1 MGDFEIDI
9 LMNRSKGMHITTN
22 GTGED
27 ILKGLAIAAIEVTAN
42 IDAKNAKVLRGILCD
57 MIMSAPTRENCLPAK
72 NCKFV
77 RVFARKKGAK

>member
-27 ILKGLAIAAIEVTAN
+27 ILKGLAIAAIEVTEN
-42 IDAKNAKVLRGILCD
+42 MDLKNAKVLRGILCD
-57 MIMSAPTRENCLPAK
+57 MIMDAPTNGD
-72 NCKFV
+72 ND
-77 RVFARKKGAK
+77 G

>member
-1 MGDFEIDI
+1 MKNVKIDI
-9 LMNRSKGMHITTN
+9 RVNRDEGMFIKIE

-57 MIMSAPTRENCLPAK
+57 MIMSAPTK
-72 NCKFV
+72 V
-77 RVFARKKGAK
+77 D

>member
-1 MGDFEIDI
+1 MKNVKIDI
-9 LMNRSKGMHITTN
+9 RVNRDEGMFIKTE

-57 MIMSAPTRENCLPAK
+57 MIMSAPTK
-72 NCKFV
+72 V
-77 RVFARKKGAK
+77 D

>member
-42 IDAKNAKVLRGILCD
+42 MDLKNAKVLRGMLCD
-57 MIMSAPTRENCLPAK
+57 MIMSAPANGD
-72 NCKFV
+72 NN
-77 RVFARKKGAK
+77 G